1 MGKEGNEDLRGLGLV
16 LRNGEKV
23 VDQLII
29 DLREVEES
37 LEKV

>member
-1 MGKEGNEDLRGLGLV
+1 MGKEGNEDLRELGVV